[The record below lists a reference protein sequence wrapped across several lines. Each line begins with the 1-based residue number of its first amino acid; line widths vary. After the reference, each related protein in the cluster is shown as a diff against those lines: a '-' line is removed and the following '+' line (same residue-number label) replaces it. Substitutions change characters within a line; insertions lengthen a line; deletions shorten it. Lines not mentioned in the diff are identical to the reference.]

1 MVFTTIIKQTT
12 LTLKP
17 NNMIR
22 IQKFYQADE
31 RNFPF
36 SWSNTEIPSSA
47 YQQKETPIEKAAI
60 KASTPTS
67 PKEEQTPMG
76 VVEMAEEIYND
87 KVAHWFNGQIGSSD
101 IKEDVLEAMYEYAS
115 QFNGK
120 EAVEFAEW
128 IKEYRW
134 VSTSDGIKWMD
145 LFGNVKTSQELY
157 TLFLNTKTKQHEH
170 TNIKS

>member
-1 MVFTTIIKQTT
+1 MNLNEIKSIDDAQRYVNGVINDYEGGISTKEETLSFLGEYTARIMEIFTENVKA
-12 LTLKP
+12 
-17 NNMIR
+17 N
-22 IQKFYQADE
+22 
-31 RNFPF
+31 
-36 SWSNTEIPSSA
+36 PSLLGL
-47 YQQKETPIEKAAI
+47 
-60 KASTPTS
+60 TPTS